1 MQYSRIRDLS
11 NIELLKDKCRYEE
24 ALQELEYI
32 EESNDLSTYERI
44 SCTVL
49 KCSLFFEIGNYR
61 KALNII
67 DQISQEI
74 KELKYNLHLIDIFTI
89 KSYILWRQGKQFD
102 ALNLIVNGEEL
113 LKSIHHENPAELNK
127 RAARLADIRGWI
139 NIYEG
144 DINKATENME
154 YSFELREEVGDQRE
168 IALSYYLKGNIYFY
182 YGIDWDYS
190 QKCIQKAFELAKKTD
205 FKSLMSMCFTRL
217 GDFHFF
223 HSDLDRAS
231 DFYNHAFKLAKDI
244 NYKRGIAFSLG
255 GLAYIYEQ
263 KGNLKRA
270 LIFADDSVK
279 TSQEM
284 GDILGMN
291 ENLDTSFWFCL
302 INNDLKRAK
311 YYLSR
316 LEQTMANFDVKIKK
330 VFFQLDKALI
340 LKTSSLVSD
349 QVKAREILKEL
360 VEEKALF
367 EASIFFEVAY
377 RALLNLCDLLLDEL
391 RKTNNLELL
400 KDIQNYISQ
409 MLETSKNAKS
419 YWWLAETYMLQAKL
433 ELITLDLKKAE
444 ESITQAQ
451 KITEKCGLVQLNE
464 RIMIEQSELH
474 NQISKWETLRNSKAE
489 ITELI
494 DLAQIDNQLIRM
506 LKRRYSLE

>member
-11 NIELLKDKCRYEE
+11 NIELLKYKCRYEE
-24 ALQELEYI
+24 ALQELKNI
-32 EESNDLSTYERI
+32 KESEDLSTYERI
-44 SCTVL
+44 TCTVL
-49 KCSLFFEIGNYR
+49 SCSLFFEIGNYR

-67 DQISQEI
+67 DQVSQEI
-74 KELKYNLHLIDIFTI
+74 KELNYNLHLIDIFTI
-89 KSYILWRQGKQFD
+89 KSQILWRQGKPDD
-102 ALNLIVNGEEL
+102 ALNLIATGKEL
-113 LKSIHHENPAELNK
+113 LKSIHPENPAEVNK
-127 RAARLADIRGWI
+127 RAARLADIKGWI
-139 NIYEG
+139 YIYEG
-144 DINKATENME
+144 DINKAKENMV
-154 YSFELREEVGDQRE
+154 YSFELREDVGDQRE
-168 IALSYYLKGNIYFY
+168 LALSYYLKGNIYFY
-182 YGIDWDYS
+182 YRIDWDYS
-190 QKCIQKAFELAKKTD
+190 QKCIQKAFDLAKKTN

-231 DFYNHAFKLAKDI
+231 DFYNHAFELAKDI

-270 LIFADDSVK
+270 LIFADESVK

-284 GDILGMN
+284 GDIFGMN

-316 LEQTMANFDVKIKK
+316 MEQTMANFDVKIKK
-330 VFFQLDKALI
+330 IFFQLDNALL
-340 LKTSSLVSD
+340 LKTSPLVSD
-349 QVKAREILKEL
+349 QVKSREILKEM
-360 VEEKALF
+360 VEEKTLF
-367 EASIFFEVAY
+367 EASIFFEAAY

-400 KDIQNYISQ
+400 KEIQNYIIQ
-409 MLETSKNAKS
+409 MLKASKNAKS

-474 NQISKWETLRNSKAE
+474 KQINKWERLQNSKTT

-494 DLAQIDNQLIRM
+494 DLAQIDDQLIRM